1 MLITD
6 EEREKNFGQ
15 VCQYIYTGHFKGH
28 FSSISEYL
36 SSKQRVKQERRPRI
50 QERVNSSS
58 RGKKGSPRLRARG
71 WSQARVEDG
80 WEHENL

>member
-36 SSKQRVKQERRPRI
+36 SSKQRVK
-50 QERVNSSS
+50 
-58 RGKKGSPRLRARG
+58 
-71 WSQARVEDG
+71 
-80 WEHENL
+80 